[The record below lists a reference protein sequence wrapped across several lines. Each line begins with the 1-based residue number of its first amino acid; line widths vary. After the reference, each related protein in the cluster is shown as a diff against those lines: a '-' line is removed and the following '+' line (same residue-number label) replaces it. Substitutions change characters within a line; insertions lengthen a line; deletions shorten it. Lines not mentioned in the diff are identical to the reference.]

1 MARQIIRQERFIVNS
16 FKNASTLIEQKL
28 LCKSIAKTDAE
39 TVNAYNELKESVI
52 QSIANISDE
61 WTNVKDKELVVT
73 AAGKELIVSEWH
85 YTNIV
90 VTITSDARNTNSV
103 IFDDTYLITR
113 SDFEAPIE
121 VKAAVK
127 YDTEVGPQ
135 IFVTARIVLNR
146 YDVATGELV
155 DTVINHVPADGIL
168 YFNNGN
174 APVMEDYDF
183 VMMDGIRYEDA
194 REGGT
199 FSVWYVQHSV
209 ADPTATTLSA
219 IGTVTT
225 NNDVKNTYSLEL
237 TNSTSLVS
245 TSGRNTL
252 TEPKRINTSNLI
264 DASALFK
271 YGYYITSIPDLDT
284 SNVTNMREMFFHCDR
299 LQEIPYMDTSSVIN
313 MQNIF
318 AYTSLLQG
326 PTIDTSSVTN
336 ASYMF
341 YNCGSLTDIP
351 VYDFSNVTN
360 LQYAFSGCTSLTS
373 IPNISDAVSATN
385 LQYIFQNTGIT
396 TLENY
401 VCNLSANSS
410 YMFDGNTHL
419 TTVNNVTVNGD
430 NVTRLFNNCTALTT
444 VKNLD
449 LRDAT
454 NADYLFGGDTELVE
468 IDGIDVGNVTSGLWL
483 NLGTTSTKLQ
493 TVKNVDAHS
502 ATSITVN
509 SYCGS
514 RSITNVADWD
524 VSGMT
529 TAGSMFS
536 GCTSLVSCTGF
547 LWPDAAISTSNM
559 LSNCTNLTTAE
570 ISGIQSSN
578 AAYMFY
584 GCCSLESIPN
594 IDYSNLTNIE
604 HIFENCTGLTNA
616 ITISLDSV
624 TTGNSAFNGVTVP
637 LTISNLDSYTNSYS
651 LINDYNGPSLVVN
664 SAAKLAAS
672 NATTTPTSTS
682 GYYYGLCLSKRVR
695 QNDTNALRTVEI
707 YNTPLLTNAT
717 RMFSYRNGL
726 ESVTM
731 PDAPVLSNTDY
742 MFAGCSSLVDVDLS
756 STTNITNAA
765 CMFEGCTSL
774 VDIDLSNITNI
785 TTANSMFMNCSNL
798 QDVTFSS
805 TITLVNASS
814 MFENCTSLSTI
825 PAINRDY
832 ISYATRM
839 FYNTNLSTVD
849 SYTIT
854 NVASTD
860 ASSTFESCN
869 ALTTVTNLD
878 ASNIDSANRILAN
891 CSNLTTASIN
901 NLDTCASVCGMFAN
915 DGNLESI
922 VLDGLDLSATVTNSS
937 DTGMF
942 PGCTAL
948 TSVVFTDC
956 KASGDSL
963 NAITTNT
970 PANCTITIKDSLELN
985 KFPGLYS
992 GGNTTY
998 VIDNVPNINNLD
1010 YLFGSNTGDI
1020 TGYPIIT
1027 GINMS
1032 NITSMV
1038 ETFAKCSSLVNSTNF
1053 PSWVT
1058 LGGTDLNITGMFLD
1072 CTNLTELPASLCD
1085 WSNVKTARNTFW
1097 GCSGLKSVHI
1107 TDASNLQTVYA
1118 PFANS
1123 GVETV
1128 IIDNCTLFNNPT
1140 TNRLFHRNIQLRS
1153 NVFSGYTNET
1163 YSKKYIAPS
1172 TANISFVPAIKSV
1185 QVSGLSS
1192 LVDARHMFIGCS
1204 NLESVVLTGDNITTA
1219 NYMFYNCSKLTSVT
1233 MDSTKITSAT
1243 YMFYGCTS
1251 LTEISDIYFAE
1262 GATFSYAFTSCTAL
1276 TSVTFNTQTSVAGSH
1291 VFNNCTSLTTIVSPN
1306 NTLTFNGTYTFYG
1319 CKSLVDLSDLAITV
1333 SNPVAMFAGCT
1344 ALEHLGDMN
1353 FTAERL
1359 NTQTHYNRSGRGNSA
1374 GLDIDVF
1381 YNCTKI
1387 KSFGNIT
1394 ITNTAY
1400 DFLPTISYFKSTLE
1414 SIGNI
1419 ISDGWGGTTPSSF
1432 FSSCTALRTVGD
1444 ISCANFTTLS
1454 SLFAGCTALESVGNI
1469 TATAAT
1475 QFSNM
1480 FKNCSSLTQV
1490 GVITVN
1496 AISPNANATY
1506 AADYFKDMFTGC
1518 SSLTEVTIANMQNT
1532 TVEETLIANFPNIT
1546 FTFI

>member
-85 YTNIV
+85 YKNIV

-194 REGGT
+194 LEGGT

-373 IPNISDAVSATN
+373 IPNI
-385 LQYIFQNTGIT
+385 
-396 TLENY
+396 
-401 VCNLSANSS
+401 
-410 YMFDGNTHL
+410 
-419 TTVNNVTVNGD
+419 
-430 NVTRLFNNCTALTT
+430 
-444 VKNLD
+444 
-449 LRDAT
+449 
-454 NADYLFGGDTELVE
+454 
-468 IDGIDVGNVTSGLWL
+468 
-483 NLGTTSTKLQ
+483 
-493 TVKNVDAHS
+493 
-502 ATSITVN
+502 
-509 SYCGS
+509 
-514 RSITNVADWD
+514 
-524 VSGMT
+524 
-529 TAGSMFS
+529 
-536 GCTSLVSCTGF
+536 
-547 LWPDAAISTSNM
+547 
-559 LSNCTNLTTAE
+559 
-570 ISGIQSSN
+570 
-578 AAYMFY
+578 
-584 GCCSLESIPN
+584 
-594 IDYSNLTNIE
+594 DYSNLTNIE
-604 HIFENCTGLTNA
+604 HMFENCTGLTNA

-651 LINDYNGPSLVVN
+651 LINDYDGPSLVVN
-664 SAAKLAAS
+664 SAAKLTAS

-682 GYYYGLCLSKRVR
+682 GYYYGLCLSKRVQ

-756 STTNITNAA
+756 STTNIT
-765 CMFEGCTSL
+765 
-774 VDIDLSNITNI
+774 
-785 TTANSMFMNCSNL
+785 
-798 QDVTFSS
+798 
-805 TITLVNASS
+805 
-814 MFENCTSLSTI
+814 
-825 PAINRDY
+825 
-832 ISYATRM
+832 
-839 FYNTNLSTVD
+839 
-849 SYTIT
+849 
-854 NVASTD
+854 
-860 ASSTFESCN
+860 
-869 ALTTVTNLD
+869 
-878 ASNIDSANRILAN
+878 
-891 CSNLTTASIN
+891 
-901 NLDTCASVCGMFAN
+901 
-915 DGNLESI
+915 
-922 VLDGLDLSATVTNSS
+922 
-937 DTGMF
+937 
-942 PGCTAL
+942 
-948 TSVVFTDC
+948 
-956 KASGDSL
+956 
-963 NAITTNT
+963 
-970 PANCTITIKDSLELN
+970 
-985 KFPGLYS
+985 
-992 GGNTTY
+992 
-998 VIDNVPNINNLD
+998 
-1010 YLFGSNTGDI
+1010 
-1020 TGYPIIT
+1020 
-1027 GINMS
+1027 
-1032 NITSMV
+1032 
-1038 ETFAKCSSLVNSTNF
+1038 
-1053 PSWVT
+1053 
-1058 LGGTDLNITGMFLD
+1058 
-1072 CTNLTELPASLCD
+1072 
-1085 WSNVKTARNTFW
+1085 
-1097 GCSGLKSVHI
+1097 
-1107 TDASNLQTVYA
+1107 
-1118 PFANS
+1118 
-1123 GVETV
+1123 
-1128 IIDNCTLFNNPT
+1128 
-1140 TNRLFHRNIQLRS
+1140 
-1153 NVFSGYTNET
+1153 
-1163 YSKKYIAPS
+1163 
-1172 TANISFVPAIKSV
+1172 
-1185 QVSGLSS
+1185 
-1192 LVDARHMFIGCS
+1192 
-1204 NLESVVLTGDNITTA
+1204 
-1219 NYMFYNCSKLTSVT
+1219 
-1233 MDSTKITSAT
+1233 SAT
-1243 YMFYGCTS
+1243 YMFYGCIR

-1262 GATFSYAFTSCTAL
+1262 GAAFSHAFASCTAL

-1291 VFNNCTSLTTIVSPN
+1291 VFGGCTSLTTIVSPN
-1306 NTLTFNGTYTFYG
+1306 NTLTFNGTHIFYG
-1319 CKSLVDLSDLAITV
+1319 CKSLVDLSDLAITA
-1333 SNPVAMFAGCT
+1333 SNPSAMFSGCT

-1353 FTAERL
+1353 FTGQRL
-1359 NTQTHYNRSGRGNSA
+1359 NTQKYHNRSGYSYNN
-1374 GLDIDVF
+1374 GLDTDVF

-1394 ITNTAY
+1394 ITDKAY

-1454 SLFAGCTALESVGNI
+1454 SLFTGCTALESVGNI

-1496 AISPNANATY
+1496 ANATY
-1506 AADYFKDMFTGC
+1506 TASNFTDMFTGC
-1518 SSLTEVTIANMQNT
+1518 SSLTEVTIANIQNT